1 MHTTTNAMNDA
12 TDTERRSLARRRRLS
27 APSMGFLGP
36 GHTAIEVIRP
46 DQLHLSDPFVLLMDD
61 RIDFPKGQK
70 VGEAHPHAGLETVT
84 FAIEGEMEDRDEG
97 TLRAGD
103 LVWMTAGRGI
113 VHSEHVYSSGVP
125 TRVLQLWVTLPE
137 RERDAEPRF
146 EIVRASEAPVFRAEG
161 VEARLYSGQTNGLV
175 SKTLNHVPV
184 TLVDVHLAPHARFTQ
199 TLPATHDGFLYPLSG
214 AVRTAESE
222 APLTVGDLGWLDRRA
237 TLGETKLELIAGPEG
252 ARVVLY
258 AGARQGDPTVQ
269 HGPFV
274 AGSASD
280 IARMFHAY
288 RAGRFTPMS
297 SLSPSRAT

>member
-1 MHTTTNAMNDA
+1 MHTTTTTRDA
-12 TDTERRSLARRRRLS
+12 TVSERRTLARRRRLA

-46 DQLHLSDPFVLLMDD
+46 DRLAESDPFVLLMDD
-61 RIDFPKGQK
+61 RIDFPSGQK

-84 FAIEGEMEDRDEG
+84 FAIEGEMEDREEG

-137 RERDAEPRF
+137 AERGAEPRF
-146 EIVRASEAPVFRAEG
+146 EIVRAADVPVHRAEG
-161 VEARLYSGQTNGLV
+161 VEARLYSGSTNGLQ
-175 SKTLNHVPV
+175 SGTLNHVPV
-184 TLVDVHLAPHARFTQ
+184 TLVDVHLAPHARFEQ
-199 TLPATHDGFLYPLSG
+199 ELPVGYDGFLYPLRGS
-214 AVRTAESE
+214 VRVSE
-222 APLTVGDLGWLDRRA
+222 GDAPLGVGEIGWLDRRS
-237 TLGETKLELIAGPEG
+237 GEGTTRLALTAGDEG

-258 AGARQGDPTVQ
+258 AGQRQGEPTVQ

-274 AGSASD
+274 AGSQQG
-280 IARMFHAY
+280 IARMFHDY

-297 SLSPSRAT
+297 ALSPSHAQS